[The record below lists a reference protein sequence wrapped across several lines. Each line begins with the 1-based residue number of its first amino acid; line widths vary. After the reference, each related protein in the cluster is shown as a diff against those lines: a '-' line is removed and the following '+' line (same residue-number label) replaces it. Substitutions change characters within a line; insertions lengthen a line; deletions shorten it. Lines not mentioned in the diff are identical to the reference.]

1 MSDDIVIE
9 KLSKI
14 FYECEK
20 HILRLNSAAQ
30 KMSSFMPLDSKSYQS
45 LSDDEVGYIDQFLFR
60 FAKLQ
65 DAIGQKLFKTILL
78 FLKEDIEGKPFIDI
92 LNILEKLNLLD
103 DANVWKQLRD
113 DRNEL
118 AHNYEDEPEQ
128 MSETINIL
136 FNKKETLI
144 QIYGHI
150 KQYYDEKYNAIK

>member
-30 KMSSFMPLDSKSYQS
+30 KMSSFMPLDSKAYQN
-45 LSDDEVGYIDQFLFR
+45 LSDDEIGYIDQFLFR

-144 QIYGHI
+144 QIYLHI
-150 KQYYDEKYNAIK
+150 KQYYDEKFRSL